1 MNIQQS
7 IKPARGFKA
16 WSGKDIADLLEMSA
30 LGFTDE
36 EIGEAIK
43 RSAKAVNLRRGKLV
57 NQVIDVKVA
66 KPTRRRGQID
76 KPTPEQI
83 QESADRYFGID
94 PEPELT
100 DDEGNTFPHDEPMP
114 WQIPIDTSGS
124 ITKEEAAV
132 LTSEFSSSTGNDD
145 DSYHIRIPKPVI
157 RIALVAL
164 AVAAGVQVGMYL

>member
-1 MNIQQS
+1 MNIQQP
-7 IKPARGFKA
+7 IKPARGSKS

-30 LGFTDE
+30 AGFTDE

-43 RSAKAVNLRRGKLV
+43 RSAKAVSIRRGKLV
-57 NQVIDVKVA
+57 NQVIGVKVA
-66 KPTRRRGQID
+66 KPTRRSKIE
-76 KPTPEQI
+76 TPPFEQI

-100 DDEGNTFPHDEPMP
+100 DDEGNTFQHDEPMP

-124 ITKEEAAV
+124 ITKEEAPV
-132 LTSEFSSSTGNDD
+132 FTSPVSSSTENND

-157 RIALVAL
+157 RIALIAV
-164 AVAAGVQVGMYL
+164 AVAAGVQVGIHL

>member
-43 RSAKAVNLRRGKLV
+43 RSAKAVSLRRGKLV

-83 QESADRYFGID
+83 QESADRYFAD
-94 PEPELT
+94 KSEPELT
-100 DDEGNTFPHDEPMP
+100 DDWVDTFA
-114 WQIPIDTSGS
+114 IDTSGS
-124 ITKEEAAV
+124 ITKEEAAA
-132 LTSEFSSSTGNDD
+132 LTSEFSSSTENDD

-164 AVAAGVQVGMYL
+164 AVAAGVQVGMYI

>member
-57 NQVIDVKVA
+57 NQVTDVKVA
-66 KPTRRRGQID
+66 KPTRRRGKID
-76 KPTPEQI
+76 KPTPAEI

-100 DDEGNTFPHDEPMP
+100 DDSVDTFQHDEPMQ

-124 ITKEEAAV
+124 ITKEEAAAF
-132 LTSEFSSSTGNDD
+132 TSEFSSSTENDD
-145 DSYHIRIPKPVI
+145 DSYHIRIPKPVV

-164 AVAAGVQVGMYL
+164 AVAAGVQVGMYI